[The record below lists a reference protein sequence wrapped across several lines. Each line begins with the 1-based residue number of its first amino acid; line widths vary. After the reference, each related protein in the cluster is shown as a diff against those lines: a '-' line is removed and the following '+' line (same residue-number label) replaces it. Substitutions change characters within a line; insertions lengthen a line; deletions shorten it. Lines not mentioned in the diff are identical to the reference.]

1 MITVEQKENSHVF
14 SIMKGLGII
23 FVVVGHTSYSP
34 VHNFVYLF
42 HLAVFYFVAG
52 YFFKDKYIDDKLL
65 FLWKKIKSL
74 WFPLIGY
81 GIVFMLLHNLFFRA
95 HFYNP
100 QTCHLYTR
108 QDYLDCLKNFCTCVT
123 TEQLL
128 GALWFLRS
136 LFIVS
141 FLFMIGVWISK
152 RLSDR
157 YSDIILGG
165 GILFAVVLCSV
176 FDAEIQQIN
185 IPIIRRILSNEC
197 YLTAVLY
204 MGRMFRKYQR
214 YMPVNIWSRIM
225 IYVGNASLTIM
236 ALHFLAFKVVGLLQ
250 ILIYGYSIDYLSA
263 FPAISDRIN
272 IWWIP
277 YVFCGVALPLL
288 YTSVKQMLVLQFG
301 RLYNQLILKFK
312 L

>member
-1 MITVEQKENSHVF
+1 MTTVDQRENSHVF

-23 FVVVGHTSYSP
+23 FVVAGHTAYSP

-65 FLWKKIKSL
+65 FVWKKIKSL
-74 WFPLIGY
+74 CFPLIGY
-81 GIVFMLLHNLFFRA
+81 GIVFILLHNLFFRA

-100 QTCHLYTR
+100 LTSHLYTR
-108 QDYLDCLKNFCTCVT
+108 QDYFDCLKYFCSCVT
-123 TEQLL
+123 PEQLL

-165 GILFAVVLCSV
+165 GFCSQWSFALF
-176 FDAEIQQIN
+176 
-185 IPIIRRILSNEC
+185 
-197 YLTAVLY
+197 
-204 MGRMFRKYQR
+204 
-214 YMPVNIWSRIM
+214 
-225 IYVGNASLTIM
+225 
-236 ALHFLAFKVVGLLQ
+236 
-250 ILIYGYSIDYLSA
+250 
-263 FPAISDRIN
+263 
-272 IWWIP
+272 
-277 YVFCGVALPLL
+277 
-288 YTSVKQMLVLQFG
+288 
-301 RLYNQLILKFK
+301 LILRYSRLIF
-312 L
+312 

>member
-108 QDYLDCLKNFCTCVT
+108 
-123 TEQLL
+123 
-128 GALWFLRS
+128 
-136 LFIVS
+136 
-141 FLFMIGVWISK
+141 
-152 RLSDR
+152 
-157 YSDIILGG
+157 
-165 GILFAVVLCSV
+165 
-176 FDAEIQQIN
+176 
-185 IPIIRRILSNEC
+185 
-197 YLTAVLY
+197 
-204 MGRMFRKYQR
+204 
-214 YMPVNIWSRIM
+214 
-225 IYVGNASLTIM
+225 
-236 ALHFLAFKVVGLLQ
+236 
-250 ILIYGYSIDYLSA
+250 
-263 FPAISDRIN
+263 
-272 IWWIP
+272 
-277 YVFCGVALPLL
+277 
-288 YTSVKQMLVLQFG
+288 
-301 RLYNQLILKFK
+301 
-312 L
+312 